1 MAQSPV
7 PTREGLILSTATMDL
22 AASAPVFAA
31 RVSLWA
37 TSLALVSAASAMPA
51 LVRGVGFV
59 ASLLFA
65 VASLQMFAG
74 RQLQRLR
81 SRARGP
87 GSHAP
92 LGRGSGRASANSVRP
107 LHQADVRMRCGSS
120 GPNGLALPL
129 DRRAERSVPSG
140 VRRHGAATYFF
151 RPCFRPAF
159 RPDLREPP
167 FEAVRSA

>member
-31 RVSLWA
+31 GVSLWA

-81 SRARGP
+81 FRARGP

-107 LHQADVRMRCGSS
+107 LHQAGKNAVRLERPKWTSITARQES
-120 GPNGLALPL
+120 GEVGAIWS
-129 DRRAERSVPSG
+129 AEARSGDLLFPPSLPSG
-140 VRRHGAATYFF
+140 L
-151 RPCFRPAF
+151 PA
-159 RPDLREPP
+159 
-167 FEAVRSA
+167 